1 MIIEYF
7 LFCLSFP
14 LCFCTCSKQK
24 RTAPTVLGSD
34 RVCNFLF
41 CLVRARHFFA
51 SGRQQILDDYFLFR
65 QMSQT
70 KRITVNENIRVSNSV
85 IGITSLVPYQFR
97 EERFSSYPHYITHR
111 NFCNSIY
118 WIIAL
123 KNVIGKYDTQH
134 IDNLLLIAL
143 FF

>member
-1 MIIEYF
+1 MILQLLDGVQLIVFLVVYQIVFLFVLVLTYHARGGMMIIEYF

-14 LCFCTCSKQK
+14 LCFCICSKQK

-34 RVCNFLF
+34 RVCKFLF
-41 CLVRARHFFA
+41 CLVRARHFFV
-51 SGRQQILDDYFLFR
+51 SERRQILDDYFLFW

-97 EERFSSYPHYITHR
+97 EERFSS
-111 NFCNSIY
+111 
-118 WIIAL
+118 
-123 KNVIGKYDTQH
+123 
-134 IDNLLLIAL
+134 
-143 FF
+143 